1 MKLISSRLT
10 AAALWKA
17 AQVMHPGLAP
27 RTVKNK
33 LWFFLTYLKARST
46 LRELLERDEH
56 QLIAQEVATLP
67 KSLGFVVWPYIR
79 SDWPMLRRF
88 EALSEHKQAL
98 ASDMAALDV
107 SVSASVLIVD
117 LEDISSGLRLVVD
130 RAPWCLREGS
140 LVFNLFLHEERM
152 MSLAFSFGVIEGQR
166 VAYVGSVQ
174 GSNVDSALAKYRE
187 MAKDLQGMRSRDFL
201 IKTFQFLMHHLEVKR
216 ILCVADDY
224 RHHRH
229 PYFGNAKVA
238 GMHLNYDQIWQEH
251 AGQPTGDGWY
261 ELVLV
266 PVNRP
271 METIAAK
278 NRALYRRRHEMLEKI
293 AGRIAGCLGS
303 TSPASEH
310 QLRDPK

>member
-1 MKLISSRLT
+1 MKLKSSRLT
-10 AAALWKA
+10 AAGLWMA
-17 AQVMHPGLAP
+17 AQVIYPGSAP
-27 RTVKNK
+27 STVKNK
-33 LWFFLTYLKARST
+33 LGFFLRCLKARST
-46 LRELLERDEH
+46 LRKLLDGGEH
-56 QLIAQEVATLP
+56 HLLAQEVAAMP

-117 LEDISSGLRLVVD
+117 LADMSPGLRLVVD
-130 RAPWCLREGS
+130 QAPWCLREGS
-140 LVFNLFLHEERM
+140 LVFSLFLLEERM
-152 MSLAFSFGVIEGQR
+152 MSLAFSFGVLEGQR

-174 GSNVDSALAKYRE
+174 GSNIDSALAKYRE
-187 MAKDLQGMRSRDFL
+187 MAKDLQGMRSRDFVV
-201 IKTFQFLMHHLEVKR
+201 KTFQFLMHHLGVKR

-238 GMHLNYDQIWQEH
+238 GLHLNYDQIWQEH

-271 METIAAK
+271 MEAIAAK
-278 NRALYRRRHEMLEKI
+278 NRALYRRRHEMLAMI
-293 AGRIAGCLGS
+293 AGRIAGRFGS
-303 TSPASEH
+303 PIPTSEH
-310 QLRDPK
+310 PLRDPT